1 MMPSHSALMLGLLF
15 FLPAAFGI
23 SSARFDISLQ
33 NPCESPSLPSGSLH
47 IVIAGYEE
55 KTCFTSWLWSLGLSN
70 AHVFVFKRLVPE
82 RPLSRW
88 SGPCG
93 ITVEER
99 LLLPNHGREA
109 SVFHSYVLEHYDNPP
124 KSVIFLHGHGPHAY
138 HTSCES
144 IVGRARLFYRSLV
157 SPSSRDSEF
166 ARHMISLTRFG
177 KADDPI
183 WMHDFSEASL
193 SRKLEEDPISEASL
207 SRKLQEDPI
216 SKAKEACMPLYSKW
230 SVNTTSAGFYTCCA
244 QFILP
249 WESIIRYPKQFYAEA
264 LDLFLDPMYD
274 DTWTGRV
281 CWEHVVWSWYQE
293 PAPDQQMKHFYL
305 EAPQLASQYNLT
317 SCSGTVPGC

>member
-1 MMPSHSALMLGLLF
+1 MMSFYSVLMLDLLF
-15 FLPAAFGI
+15 FLPAAYGY
-23 SSARFDISLQ
+23 SSANFDVSLH

-55 KTCFTSWLWSLGLSN
+55 KNCFTNWLWSLGLSN
-70 AHVFVFKRLVPE
+70 AHVFLFRRLAPE

-99 LLLPNHGREA
+99 LLLPNYGKEA
-109 SVFHSYVLEHYDNPP
+109 PVFHSYVLEHYDNPP
-124 KSVIFLHGHGPHAY
+124 KTVIFLHGHGPHAY
-138 HTSCES
+138 HTDCQS

-157 SPSSRDSEF
+157 SPSSHDSEF
-166 ARHMISLTRFG
+166 VRHMISLTRFG
-177 KADDPI
+177 KADSDDPI
-183 WMHDFSEASL
+183 WMHPF
-193 SRKLEEDPISEASL
+193 SEASL

-216 SKAKEACMPLYSKW
+216 SEAREACMPLYSRW

-264 LDLFLDPMYD
+264 LDFSLDAKYD
-274 DTWTGRV
+274 DIWTSRV

-305 EAPQLASQYNLT
+305 KASQLASQYNLT
-317 SCSGTVPGC
+317 SCSGTVPVTSC